1 MRHKV
6 SAITGGRLHRREDKE
21 EVKDDNKGKDNYQGH
36 KG

>member
-6 SAITGGRLHRREDKE
+6 SAITGGRLRRHEDKE
-21 EVKDDNKGKDNYQGH
+21 EVKDDYKRH